1 LPWLPLTWASFVPG
15 AFAFLWFGFDQL
27 QVSVCAYRTPVERNR
42 NPMKSS
48 LQVFARLLLGGLIA
62 LLTSIVVQAADSPD
76 GAAVYKQKCQMCH
89 GADGKGFPA
98 IKTPD
103 MTDPKWQASL
113 SDKEMTDVIK
123 NGKKG
128 TPMPAFAD
136 KLKDDEI
143 QAVIKFIRS
152 FDSSKKK

>member
-1 LPWLPLTWASFVPG
+1 MRP
-15 AFAFLWFGFDQL
+15 
-27 QVSVCAYRTPVERNR
+27 
-42 NPMKSS
+42 S
-48 LQVFARLLLGGLIA
+48 LQFFASLLLVVIGA
-62 LLTSIVVQAADSPD
+62 LSTVVVVQAADTPD

-113 SDKEMTDVIK
+113 SDKEMTEVIK

-143 QAVIKFIRS
+143 EAVVKFIRS

>member
-1 LPWLPLTWASFVPG
+1 
-15 AFAFLWFGFDQL
+15 
-27 QVSVCAYRTPVERNR
+27 
-42 NPMKSS
+42 MKSS
-48 LQVFARLLLGGLIA
+48 LRVFGSSLLAGMIV
-62 LLTSIVVQAADSPD
+62 LLVSAVFQAADKPD
-76 GAAVYKQKCQMCH
+76 GSAIYKQKCSMCH
-89 GADGKGFPA
+89 GMDGKGFPA

-103 MTDPKWQASL
+103 LTDHKWQASN
-113 SDKEMTDVIK
+113 SDKEMTEVIK

-143 QAVIKFIRS
+143 QAVVKFIRT

>member
-1 LPWLPLTWASFVPG
+1 
-15 AFAFLWFGFDQL
+15 
-27 QVSVCAYRTPVERNR
+27 
-42 NPMKSS
+42 MKSS
-48 LQVFARLLLGGLIA
+48 LQVFASLLLAGIIA
-62 LLTSIVVQAADSPD
+62 LLTSSVVRAENPD
-76 GAAVYKQKCQMCH
+76 GAAIYKQKCQMCH

-103 MTDPKWQASL
+103 LTDPKWQASV
-113 SDKEMTDVIK
+113 SDKQMTEVIK

-143 QAVIKFIRS
+143 QAVVKFIRS
-152 FDSSKKK
+152 FDSGMKK

>member
-1 LPWLPLTWASFVPG
+1 MKTSLPGLTS
-15 AFAFLWFGFDQL
+15 
-27 QVSVCAYRTPVERNR
+27 
-42 NPMKSS
+42 
-48 LQVFARLLLGGLIA
+48 LLLAGIVA
-62 LLTSIVVQAADSPD
+62 LLTSTVVKAADSPD

-103 MTDPKWQASL
+103 MTDPKWQASI
-113 SDKEMTDVIK
+113 SDKQMTEVIK

-143 QAVIKFIRS
+143 QAVVQFVRS

>member
-1 LPWLPLTWASFVPG
+1 
-15 AFAFLWFGFDQL
+15 
-27 QVSVCAYRTPVERNR
+27 
-42 NPMKSS
+42 MKCS
-48 LQVFARLLLGGLIA
+48 LQVFASLLLASIVA
-62 LLTSIVVQAADSPD
+62 LLTNTVVQAAEGQD
-76 GAAVYKQKCQMCH
+76 GSTVYKQKCQMCH
-89 GADGKGFPA
+89 GPDGKGFPA

-103 MTDPKWQASL
+103 MTDPKWQASV
-113 SDKEMTDVIK
+113 SDKEMTEVIK

>member
-1 LPWLPLTWASFVPG
+1 
-15 AFAFLWFGFDQL
+15 
-27 QVSVCAYRTPVERNR
+27 
-42 NPMKSS
+42 MKSS
-48 LQVFARLLLGGLIA
+48 LRVSASLLLTGIIA
-62 LLTSIVVQAADSPD
+62 LLTSAVVQAADTPD

-103 MTDPKWQASL
+103 LTDPKWQASI
-113 SDKEMTDVIK
+113 SDKEMTEVIK

-143 QAVIKFIRS
+143 QAVVKFIRS

>member
-1 LPWLPLTWASFVPG
+1 
-15 AFAFLWFGFDQL
+15 
-27 QVSVCAYRTPVERNR
+27 
-42 NPMKSS
+42 MKSS
-48 LQVFARLLLGGLIA
+48 MRVFASLLLTGIIA
-62 LLTSIVVQAADSPD
+62 LLTSAVVQAADTPD

-103 MTDPKWQASL
+103 LTDPKWQASI
-113 SDKEMTDVIK
+113 SDKEMTEVIK

-143 QAVIKFIRS
+143 QAVVKFIRT

>member
-1 LPWLPLTWASFVPG
+1 MKPW
-15 AFAFLWFGFDQL
+15 
-27 QVSVCAYRTPVERNR
+27 
-42 NPMKSS
+42 
-48 LQVFARLLLGGLIA
+48 LQVFASLLLAGIIA
-62 LLTSIVVQAADSPD
+62 LLASAVLQAEDTPD

-103 MTDPKWQASL
+103 LTNPKWQASI
-113 SDKEMTDVIK
+113 SDKEMTEVIK

-143 QAVIKFIRS
+143 QAVVKFIRTL
-152 FDSSKKK
+152 DSSKKK

>member
-1 LPWLPLTWASFVPG
+1 
-15 AFAFLWFGFDQL
+15 
-27 QVSVCAYRTPVERNR
+27 
-42 NPMKSS
+42 MKSS
-48 LQVFARLLLGGLIA
+48 LRVSASLLLTGIIA
-62 LLTSIVVQAADSPD
+62 LLTSAVVQAADTPD

-103 MTDPKWQASL
+103 LTDPKWQASI
-113 SDKEMTDVIK
+113 SDKEMTEVIK

-143 QAVIKFIRS
+143 EAVVKFIRT

>member
-1 LPWLPLTWASFVPG
+1 
-15 AFAFLWFGFDQL
+15 
-27 QVSVCAYRTPVERNR
+27 
-42 NPMKSS
+42 MKSS
-48 LQVFARLLLGGLIA
+48 LQVFASFLLAGIIA
-62 LLTSIVVQAADSPD
+62 LSTSPVVRAADNPD
-76 GAAVYKQKCQMCH
+76 GATVYKQKCQMCH

-103 MTDPKWQASL
+103 LTSPKWQASV
-113 SDKEMTDVIK
+113 SDKEMTEVIK

-143 QAVIKFIRS
+143 QAVVKFIRS

>member
-1 LPWLPLTWASFVPG
+1 LQTFAS
-15 AFAFLWFGFDQL
+15 
-27 QVSVCAYRTPVERNR
+27 
-42 NPMKSS
+42 
-48 LQVFARLLLGGLIA
+48 LLLGGIIA
-62 LLTSIVVQAADSPD
+62 LLMSPVVQAADSPD
-76 GAAVYKQKCQMCH
+76 GAAIYKQKCQMCH
-89 GADGKGFPA
+89 GADGKGFSA

-103 MTDPKWQASL
+103 LTNSKWQASL
-113 SDKEMTDVIK
+113 SDKEMTEVIK

-143 QAVIKFIRS
+143 QAVVKFIRS

>member
-1 LPWLPLTWASFVPG
+1 MKSLLRVFASFLLAGIIVL
-15 AFAFLWFGFDQL
+15 FT
-27 QVSVCAYRTPVERNR
+27 SPVVR
-42 NPMKSS
+42 
-48 LQVFARLLLGGLIA
+48 
-62 LLTSIVVQAADSPD
+62 AADTPD
-76 GAAVYKQKCQMCH
+76 GAAIYKQKCQMCH

-103 MTDPKWQASL
+103 LTDPKWQASV
-113 SDKEMTDVIK
+113 SDKQMTEVIK

-143 QAVIKFIRS
+143 QAVVKFIRS

>member
-1 LPWLPLTWASFVPG
+1 
-15 AFAFLWFGFDQL
+15 
-27 QVSVCAYRTPVERNR
+27 
-42 NPMKSS
+42 MKCS
-48 LQVFARLLLGGLIA
+48 LQVFASLFLIGAIA
-62 LLTSIVVQAADSPD
+62 LPAGTVVQAAEGPD
-76 GAAVYKQKCQMCH
+76 GAAIYKQKCQMCH

-103 MTDPKWQASL
+103 LTDPKWQASVT
-113 SDKEMTDVIK
+113 DKAMTEVIK

-143 QAVIKFIRS
+143 QAVVKFIRS

>member
-1 LPWLPLTWASFVPG
+1 
-15 AFAFLWFGFDQL
+15 
-27 QVSVCAYRTPVERNR
+27 
-42 NPMKSS
+42 MKSS
-48 LQVFARLLLGGLIA
+48 LRVSASLLLTGVIA
-62 LLTSIVVQAADSPD
+62 LLTSAVVQAADTPD

-103 MTDPKWQASL
+103 LTDPKWQASI
-113 SDKEMTDVIK
+113 SDKEMTEVIK

-143 QAVIKFIRS
+143 EAVVKFIRT

>member
-1 LPWLPLTWASFVPG
+1 
-15 AFAFLWFGFDQL
+15 
-27 QVSVCAYRTPVERNR
+27 
-42 NPMKSS
+42 MKSL
-48 LQVFARLLLGGLIA
+48 LQVFASVLLAGIIA
-62 LLTSIVVQAADSPD
+62 PLTATVVQAAESPD
-76 GAAVYKQKCQMCH
+76 GAAVYKQRCQMCH

-103 MTDPKWQASL
+103 LTDPKWQASVT
-113 SDKEMTDVIK
+113 DKEITDVIK

-143 QAVIKFIRS
+143 QAVVKFIRS

>member
-1 LPWLPLTWASFVPG
+1 
-15 AFAFLWFGFDQL
+15 
-27 QVSVCAYRTPVERNR
+27 
-42 NPMKSS
+42 MKSS
-48 LQVFARLLLGGLIA
+48 MQVFTTLVLGGILA
-62 LLTSIVVQAADSPD
+62 SLTNPAVRAADNPD
-76 GAAVYKQKCQMCH
+76 GAAIYKQKCQMCH

-103 MTDPKWQASL
+103 LTDPKWQASV
-113 SDKEMTDVIK
+113 SDKEMTEVIK

-143 QAVIKFIRS
+143 QAVVKFIRS

>member
-1 LPWLPLTWASFVPG
+1 
-15 AFAFLWFGFDQL
+15 
-27 QVSVCAYRTPVERNR
+27 
-42 NPMKSS
+42 MKSS
-48 LQVFARLLLGGLIA
+48 LRVSASLLLTGIIA
-62 LLTSIVVQAADSPD
+62 FLTSAVVQAADTPD

-103 MTDPKWQASL
+103 LTDPKWQASI
-113 SDKEMTDVIK
+113 SDKEMTEVIK

-143 QAVIKFIRS
+143 QAVVKFIRT

>member
-1 LPWLPLTWASFVPG
+1 
-15 AFAFLWFGFDQL
+15 
-27 QVSVCAYRTPVERNR
+27 
-42 NPMKSS
+42 MKSS
-48 LQVFARLLLGGLIA
+48 LQVFAKLLLAGGIV
-62 LLTSIVVQAADSPD
+62 LLASNVVQAADTPD

-113 SDKEMTDVIK
+113 SDKEMTEVIK

>member
-1 LPWLPLTWASFVPG
+1 
-15 AFAFLWFGFDQL
+15 
-27 QVSVCAYRTPVERNR
+27 
-42 NPMKSS
+42 MKSL
-48 LQVFARLLLGGLIA
+48 LQFFGSLLLAGIIA
-62 LLTSIVVQAADSPD
+62 LLTSTVVQAADSPD
-76 GAAVYKQKCQMCH
+76 GAAIYKQKCQMCH

-103 MTDPKWQASL
+103 LTNPKWQASV
-113 SDKEMTDVIK
+113 SDKEMIEVIK

-143 QAVIKFIRS
+143 QAVVKFIRS

>member
-1 LPWLPLTWASFVPG
+1 
-15 AFAFLWFGFDQL
+15 
-27 QVSVCAYRTPVERNR
+27 
-42 NPMKSS
+42 MKSS
-48 LQVFARLLLGGLIA
+48 LQVFASLLLAGIIA
-62 LLTSIVVQAADSPD
+62 LLTATAVQAAESPD
-76 GAAVYKQKCQMCH
+76 GAAIYKQKCQMCH

-103 MTDPKWQASL
+103 LTDPKWQASVT
-113 SDKEMTDVIK
+113 DKEITDVIK

-143 QAVIKFIRS
+143 QAVVKFIRS

>member
-1 LPWLPLTWASFVPG
+1 
-15 AFAFLWFGFDQL
+15 
-27 QVSVCAYRTPVERNR
+27 
-42 NPMKSS
+42 MKSS
-48 LQVFARLLLGGLIA
+48 LRVSASFLLTGIIA
-62 LLTSIVVQAADSPD
+62 LLTSAVVQAADTPD

-103 MTDPKWQASL
+103 LTDPKWQASI
-113 SDKEMTDVIK
+113 SDKEMTEVIK

-143 QAVIKFIRS
+143 EAVVKFIRT

>member
-1 LPWLPLTWASFVPG
+1 
-15 AFAFLWFGFDQL
+15 
-27 QVSVCAYRTPVERNR
+27 
-42 NPMKSS
+42 MKSS
-48 LQVFARLLLGGLIA
+48 LLLSTSLFLAVTLAFSVIA
-62 LLTSIVVQAADSPD
+62 VSQAADKPD
-76 GAAVYKQKCQMCH
+76 GSDIYKQKCSMCH
-89 GADGKGFPA
+89 SMDGKGYPA

-103 MTDPKWQASL
+103 LTNPKWQASN
-113 SDKEMTDVIK
+113 SEKEMTAVVK

-143 QAVIKFIRS
+143 QAVVKFIRS

>member
-1 LPWLPLTWASFVPG
+1 
-15 AFAFLWFGFDQL
+15 
-27 QVSVCAYRTPVERNR
+27 
-42 NPMKSS
+42 MKSS
-48 LQVFARLLLGGLIA
+48 LQVFASLGLACIIA
-62 LLTSIVVQAADSPD
+62 LLTSPRVRAADNPD
-76 GAAVYKQKCQMCH
+76 GAAVYKQKCLMCH
-89 GADGKGFPA
+89 GADGKGFSA

-103 MTDPKWQASL
+103 LTNPKWQASVT
-113 SDKEMTDVIK
+113 DKEMTEVIK

-143 QAVIKFIRS
+143 QAVVKFIRS

>member
-1 LPWLPLTWASFVPG
+1 
-15 AFAFLWFGFDQL
+15 
-27 QVSVCAYRTPVERNR
+27 
-42 NPMKSS
+42 MKHS
-48 LQVFARLLLGGLIA
+48 LQVFASLLLAGII
-62 LLTSIVVQAADSPD
+62 TSSTSTVVQAADTPD

-89 GADGKGFPA
+89 GADGKGYPA

-103 MTDPKWQASL
+103 LTDPKWQASV
-113 SDKEMTDVIK
+113 SDKQMTEVIK

-136 KLKDDEI
+136 KLKEDEI
-143 QAVIKFIRS
+143 QAVVKFVRS

>member
-1 LPWLPLTWASFVPG
+1 
-15 AFAFLWFGFDQL
+15 
-27 QVSVCAYRTPVERNR
+27 
-42 NPMKSS
+42 MISS
-48 LQVFARLLLGGLIA
+48 LRVSASLLLTGIIA
-62 LLTSIVVQAADSPD
+62 LLTSAVVQAADTPD

-103 MTDPKWQASL
+103 LTDPKWQASI
-113 SDKEMTDVIK
+113 SDKEMTEVIK

-143 QAVIKFIRS
+143 EAVVKFIRT